1 MMGHEGQEIP
11 GDTLVTTRFLSTGA
25 VLVVAAALTISA
37 CGSPSTPRPA
47 SASPTPTPSPSPSST
62 PSPIVI
68 AACTMVTQS
77 QAATITGDSSI
88 PVLVN
93 TSDLCD
99 YSQSGGGHIVAEV
112 LVFEEPASGDTS
124 LSDIKSA
131 IASHA
136 GSSTSYQPVSGIGS
150 SAYGETDTNG
160 AAIGFVAGN
169 TLVVIGAKAS
179 SKSGSSLLSAIEPV
193 ASTIAGQLC
202 ASGCASPSS

>member
-1 MMGHEGQEIP
+1 MMATEG
-11 GDTLVTTRFLSTGA
+11 GTTVSTRFLSTGS
-25 VLVVAAALTISA
+25 VLAVAAALAISA
-37 CGSPSTPRPA
+37 CGGSSTPRPA
-47 SASPTPTPSPSPSST
+47 TPTPTPSPSPSST
-62 PSPIVI
+62 PSPVVI

-124 LSDIKSA
+124 LSDIELA

-150 SAYGETDTNG
+150 SAYGETEANSAG
-160 AAIGFVAGN
+160 LGFVAGN
-169 TLVVIGAKAS
+169 TLVVIAVKAS
-179 SKSGSSLLSAIEPV
+179 SRSGSSLLSAVEPV

-202 ASGCASPSS
+202 SSGCASPSS